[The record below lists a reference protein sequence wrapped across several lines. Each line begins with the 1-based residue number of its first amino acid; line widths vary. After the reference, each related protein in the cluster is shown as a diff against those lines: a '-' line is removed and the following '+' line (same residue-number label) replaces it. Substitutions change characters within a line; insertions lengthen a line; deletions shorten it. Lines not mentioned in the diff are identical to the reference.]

1 MLNTQSD
8 NHPVPDPPT
17 VEALQ
22 IYLTAAMRTRI
33 PDLKALNFEVAALL
47 NISENGAYKKLKG
60 INAFSATELLQLARA
75 FNISLDT
82 FALGG
87 SNKITVEFA
96 PLVTPYL
103 EPLEYL
109 RQMRDNLE
117 MATQIPDLKI
127 NYATTELQIF
137 HYCGFPELTA
147 FKIFVL
153 WKQAWEIPDDKP
165 EISPDALLADETFN
179 QLRKRIVQLYNRVD
193 SAEFWSLQ
201 ILENTLNQIEYYA
214 LSKPRPEYY
223 RLLCDQLKQLLA
235 RQRLMAEKGRKF
247 ALGEQPG
254 PDSGAFELYHNE
266 MIYTGNTYLVD
277 APMGRTIF
285 SVFNNPNFFRTSDT
299 ALCKYTAARFERLTE
314 TSQALSVKG
323 EKNRNNFFGNL
334 LKRLQTLEERLK

>member
-1 MLNTQSD
+1 MLYAKSD
-8 NHPVPDPPT
+8 NHTIPDPPT
-17 VEALQ
+17 IEALQ
-22 IYLTAAMRTRI
+22 NYLMAAMRTRI
-33 PDLKALNFEVAALL
+33 PDPKALNFEVAALL

-60 INAFSATELLQLARA
+60 INAFSAAELLQLARA
-75 FNISLDT
+75 FNVSLDK
-82 FALGG
+82 FALGS

-103 EPLEYL
+103 EPLEYM

-117 MATQIPDLKI
+117 IAAQIPGLKI

-137 HYCGFPELTA
+137 HYCSFPELTA

-153 WKQAWEIPDDKP
+153 WNQAWEIPNDQP
-165 EISPDALLADETFN
+165 EISPEALFADETFN

-214 LSKPRPEYY
+214 LSKPKPEFY
-223 RLLCDQLKQLLA
+223 RLLCDQIKQLLA

-247 ALGEQPG
+247 APGEQPE
-254 PDSGAFELYHNE
+254 PDSGTFELYHNE
-266 MIYTGNTYLVD
+266 MIYTGNTYLID

-285 SVFNNPNFFRTSDT
+285 SVFNNPNYFRTSDT
-299 ALCKYTAARFERLTE
+299 ALCNYTAARFERLLE

-334 LKRLQTLEERLK
+334 LKRLQTLEERL